1 MNRAVAAARAA
12 FDKGPW
18 RRTSGADRGR
28 MLNKLAD
35 LIEQNGEELAALESL
50 DNGKAL
56 SIAKAADLHLTI
68 KVYRYYAGWADKIGG
83 DVLPY
88 FGPYFAYTRSEPVGV
103 CAQIIPWNF
112 PMLM

>member
-68 KVYRYYAGWADKIGG
+68 KVYR
-83 DVLPY
+83 
-88 FGPYFAYTRSEPVGV
+88 
-103 CAQIIPWNF
+103 
-112 PMLM
+112 